1 MNPWR
6 ILIVEDEAIAAM
18 DIRDRLAAM
27 GYAVAG
33 RTTVEKAL
41 ASVEKE
47 HPDLVLM
54 DIGLQG
60 DTDRIAA
67 AREIHRRFHLPVI
80 FLFACSEDATLD
92 HTGLDEPFGYIF
104 KPFDDREIKSVIE
117 IALCKHHA
125 EEEIRRLNRFYDV
138 LSQVN
143 QTILR
148 LRTREELLPTVCR
161 LVVERGAID
170 LAWIG
175 WIDPDTFR
183 IVPVA
188 QYGARTEAL
197 RAADFSADVGLQG
210 QGIPGKAG
218 RVGRSFVCNRCRTE
232 EGLCPSWPAPAEC
245 GFQSCGSFPLR
256 MRGELC
262 GTLNLCVTKPAFFH
276 EGEIRLLEEVAA
288 DVSFALDR
296 IEDDALHGRA
306 EGALR
311 ESEEQYRIVT
321 EHSMDGITIVKDNAL
336 AYVNRRLC
344 AMFGYDGPEDLVGRS
359 PLTLVHPDDT
369 DEAEKRAQARLSGA
383 DVQLRHLFRGV
394 TRDGRMLYIELSATL
409 ITYRGGPATL
419 AYHRDV
425 TGRKKLEDQLRQAQ
439 KLEGIGQLAGG
450 IAHDFNNLLTVISGF
465 ATILRM
471 GLKENETQR
480 AHVDQILSASEKAA
494 NLTESLLA
502 FSRKQAI
509 NPKPSDLNELVK
521 RAKKFLSRIIGED
534 IELHTT
540 LIDGELIAMIDENQL
555 DHVILN
561 MAANARD
568 AMPEGGLLSIDTGEV
583 MMDDQFIGT
592 HGYGKPGLYA
602 SISVSDSGVGMD
614 GETKGRVFEPFFTT
628 KGMGRGTGLGLS
640 MVYGI
645 VKQHNG
651 YISVESEPGEGTTFT
666 IYLPRTRP
674 GRVEAFQTA
683 PVPLPGGT
691 ETILLVEDEA
701 DVRAYV
707 KLVLQKYGY
716 RVIETRDGED
726 ALEQFARH
734 KDSVDLC
741 ILDVIMPKM
750 NGKEVYLRLK
760 ALKPDVSVFF
770 MSGYADDILKQK
782 GFEGDEFNIIAKP
795 IRLTR
800 FLTRIREAL
809 DRSVAP
815 AREGEARQQVP

>member
-1 MNPWR
+1 M
-6 ILIVEDEAIAAM
+6 
-18 DIRDRLAAM
+18 
-27 GYAVAG
+27 
-33 RTTVEKAL
+33 
-41 ASVEKE
+41 
-47 HPDLVLM
+47 
-54 DIGLQG
+54 
-60 DTDRIAA
+60 
-67 AREIHRRFHLPVI
+67 
-80 FLFACSEDATLD
+80 
-92 HTGLDEPFGYIF
+92 
-104 KPFDDREIKSVIE
+104 
-117 IALCKHHA
+117 
-125 EEEIRRLNRFYDV
+125 NRFYDV

-175 WIDPDTFR
+175 WIRSRHVPHRSRGAVWSKDRGIESGGLFR
-183 IVPVA
+183 RRRT
-188 QYGARTEAL
+188 ARP
-197 RAADFSADVGLQG
+197 GY
-210 QGIPGKAG
+210 PGKAG

-614 GETKGRVFEPFFTT
+614 GETKEGFRAFFHHERNG
-628 KGMGRGTGLGLS
+628 KGDRPRALHGLRHR
-640 MVYGI
+640 
-645 VKQHNG
+645 QAAQW
-651 YISVESEPGEGTTFT
+651 
-666 IYLPRTRP
+666 IYLR
-674 GRVEAFQTA
+674 
-683 PVPLPGGT
+683 
-691 ETILLVEDEA
+691 
-701 DVRAYV
+701 
-707 KLVLQKYGY
+707 
-716 RVIETRDGED
+716 
-726 ALEQFARH
+726 
-734 KDSVDLC
+734 
-741 ILDVIMPKM
+741 
-750 NGKEVYLRLK
+750 GK
-760 ALKPDVSVFF
+760 
-770 MSGYADDILKQK
+770 
-782 GFEGDEFNIIAKP
+782 
-795 IRLTR
+795 
-800 FLTRIREAL
+800 
-809 DRSVAP
+809 
-815 AREGEARQQVP
+815 